1 MLCIK
6 FKNYLDGQKPV
17 FEVSHRNKPSR
28 VATVWH
34 LSDRFFIIWTVL
46 AFNSTANRYFYLKS
60 CIGQTAPLGLNRLTI
75 LRCLNMTFNSILQKY
90 MFEINL
96 ASKNLFGFQNNFEE
110 KCCIFQLSCKQ
121 SLYEWFMNI
130 SRKLKSLLWVAPQE
144 ALLKKTL
151 Q

>member
-75 LRCLNMTFNSILQKY
+75 LRCLNMTFNSILQK
-90 MFEINL
+90 ICSKSIWL
-96 ASKNLFGFQNNFEE
+96 AKIYSVFK
-110 KCCIFQLSCKQ
+110 I
-121 SLYEWFMNI
+121 I
-130 SRKLKSLLWVAPQE
+130 
-144 ALLKKTL
+144 LKKNVVFFNFRASNHCMNDSWIY
-151 Q
+151 QEN